1 MVVVNRA
8 PPYPAVIRPLQ
19 DAQADAVAALWH
31 ATNLESYPYNAV
43 QQSHTLEGAV
53 QFFCGTLRR
62 EARLWVATVDDT
74 PAGVLALQGDLV
86 RTLAVFRPWQR
97 RGIGTALMATARA
110 ESPRGLRLYTFERNA
125 AARAFYARLG
135 FVEVAFGVSP
145 APESEPDVLLQW
157 APSH

>member
-1 MVVVNRA
+1 MTRA
-8 PPYPAVIRPLQ
+8 PCHPAVIRPLQ
-19 DAQADAVAALWH
+19 DADAEAVAARWH

-43 QQSHTLEGAV
+43 QQSHTLNGAV
-53 QFFCGTLRR
+53 QFFCGTLQR
-62 EARLWVATVDDT
+62 EARLWVATVGDA
-74 PAGVLALQGDLV
+74 PAGVLALQDDLV

-110 ESPRGLRLYTFERNA
+110 ESPHGLRLYTFQRNA

-145 APESEPDVLLQW
+145 APESEPDMLLRW
-157 APSH
+157 APPR